1 MNPHII
7 AILKRDEGVRLF
19 PYLDTAAPPK
29 WTIGC
34 GRNLSDNG
42 ISHDEVEYLL
52 GNDVFRTEIEAKSFP
67 WYDALDEVRQAV
79 VLSMIFNLG
88 LTKFKGFYNTI
99 RAIERHDYET
109 AAALMLQS
117 KWAKQ
122 VGARATRLSEMMRT
136 GNVK

>member
-19 PYLDTAAPPK
+19 PYLDTADPPK

-52 GNDVFRTEIEAKSFP
+52 GNDVFRTEMEAKGFP
-67 WYDALDEVRQAV
+67 WYDALDDVRQAV
-79 VLSMIFNLG
+79 ILSMIFNLG
-88 LTKFKGFYNTI
+88 LTRFKGFYNTI

>member
-19 PYLDTAAPPK
+19 PYLDTADPPK

-42 ISHDEVEYLL
+42 LSHDEVEYLL
-52 GNDVFRTEIEAKSFP
+52 GNDVFRTEMEAKGFP
-67 WYDALDEVRQAV
+67 WYDALDDVRQAV
-79 VLSMIFNLG
+79 ILSMIFNLG

>member
-19 PYLDTAAPPK
+19 PYLDTAVPPK

-42 ISHDEVEYLL
+42 LSHDEVEYLL
-52 GNDVFRTEIEAKSFP
+52 GNDVFRTEMEAKGFP
-67 WYDALDEVRQAV
+67 WYDALDDVRQAV
-79 VLSMIFNLG
+79 ILSMIFNLG
-88 LTKFKGFYNTI
+88 MTKFKGFYNTI

>member
-19 PYLDTAAPPK
+19 PYLDTATPPK

-42 ISHDEVEYLL
+42 ISPDEVEYLL
-52 GNDVFRTEIEAKSFP
+52 GNDVFRTEMEAKSFH
-67 WYDALDEVRQAV
+67 WYDALDDVRQAV
-79 VLSMIFNLG
+79 ILSMIFNLG
-88 LTKFKGFYNTI
+88 MTKFKGFYNTI